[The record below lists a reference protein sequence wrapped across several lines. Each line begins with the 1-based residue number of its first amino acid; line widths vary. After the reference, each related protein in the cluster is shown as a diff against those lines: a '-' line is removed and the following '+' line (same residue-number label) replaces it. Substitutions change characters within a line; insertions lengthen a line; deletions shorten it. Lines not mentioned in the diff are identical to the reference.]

1 MLHPSQTG
9 ESMRRMRI
17 VVSLLGLLAGL
28 SQASI
33 GATRGSE
40 EAVFE
45 AVVVAKLR
53 DFRAA
58 ARANASEP
66 SVFCIA
72 INPGEAP
79 QTPSREFLARF
90 KDQLDVRPAG
100 QCEARRN
107 RVVEIGGGRRALL
120 LTVGPVEWVSGDE
133 AWVTVTVQI
142 DHPYPLPVTYRVV
155 KEREGWSALG
165 PMMKIAP
172 A

>member
-1 MLHPSQTG
+1 
-9 ESMRRMRI
+9 MRRMRI
-17 VVSLLGLLAGL
+17 VLSLLGLLAGL
-28 SQASI
+28 SQAPV
-33 GATRGSE
+33 GATRGGE
-40 EAVFE
+40 DAVFE
-45 AVVVAKLR
+45 AVIVAKLR

-58 ARANASEP
+58 TRANASEP

-72 INPGEAP
+72 VNPGEAP

-100 QCEARRN
+100 QCEARRS

-120 LTVGPVEWVSGDE
+120 LTVGPVEWVSGEE

-142 DHPYPLPVTYRVV
+142 DHPYPAPVTYRVV
-155 KEREGWSALG
+155 KERAGWTALG

>member
-1 MLHPSQTG
+1 
-9 ESMRRMRI
+9 MRI
-17 VVSLLGLLAGL
+17 VVLLLGLLSAL
-28 SQASI
+28 TPPSF
-33 GATRGSE
+33 GATRAGE
-40 EAVFE
+40 DAVFE
-45 AVVVAKLR
+45 AVIEAKLR

-72 INPGEAP
+72 LNPGEAP

-90 KDQLDVRPAG
+90 EGQLDVRPAG
-100 QCEARRN
+100 QCEPRRN
-107 RVVEIGGGRRALL
+107 RVVEIGGRNRALL
-120 LTVGPVEWVSGDE
+120 LTVGPVEGVSGEE

-142 DHPYPLPVTYRVV
+142 DHPYPVPVTYRVV
-155 KEREGWSALG
+155 KERAGWSALG